1 MKKIGAY
8 ISPHNMGF
16 ISLGVVIHACPHV
29 LHAPLA
35 AWKSTFTLSLLC
47 SYVPHLLPHGYFQ
60 CLHNQPCVIEQEAVL
75 IALPVFQKQG
85 MSI

>member
-8 ISPHNMGF
+8 ISPHSLGF
-16 ISLGVVIHACPHV
+16 ISLVVVIHACPHV

-35 AWKSTFTLSLLC
+35 ARKSTFTLTLLC
-47 SYVPHLLPHGYFQ
+47 SYVPHLLPHGKFQ
-60 CLHNQPCVIEQEAVL
+60 FLHNPPCVIEQEAVP
-75 IALPVFQKQG
+75 IALPVFYKQG